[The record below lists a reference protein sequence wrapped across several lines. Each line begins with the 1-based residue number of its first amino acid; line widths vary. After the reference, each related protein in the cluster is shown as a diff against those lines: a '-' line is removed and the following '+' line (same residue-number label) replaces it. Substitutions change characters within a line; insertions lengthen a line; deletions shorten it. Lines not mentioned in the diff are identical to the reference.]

1 MRRRL
6 LLNLFLLVLVIALA
20 LIIYFKPQPAT
31 APELKLSPLTPAAAT
46 EITLEKPGQPALTLR
61 RQNTQWRIIAPFQ
74 ARVDSSKVDELLS
87 ILTATSAQRLEAADL
102 ARFELDK
109 PRLRLTINQQSFSFG
124 MLNPLSHEQYI
135 ATQNAVYLVSARYFA
150 MASAPPANL
159 ASKQLFGADEVP
171 AGFHFG
177 KLRLALT
184 NGKWNGQPPRSNLSQ
199 DQLNQ
204 WADEWR
210 HAASLASTPYSGKA
224 SMAEFNIQLSN
235 GKNVL
240 IKILQREPELILLR
254 SDENRQYYFP
264 AETAKRLLIF

>member
-6 LLNLFLLVLVIALA
+6 LLNSFLFALVIALA
-20 LIIYFKPQPAT
+20 LFIYFKPQPVA
-31 APELKLSPLTPAAAT
+31 APELKLSTLMPAAAA

-61 RQNTQWRIIAPFQ
+61 KKNSQWRIITPFQ
-74 ARVDSSKVDELLS
+74 ARADSAKVEGLLS
-87 ILTATSAQRLEAADL
+87 ILTASGTQRLEAAGL

-135 ATQNAVYLVSARYFA
+135 ATQNAVYLISARYFA
-150 MASAPPANL
+150 MASAPPGNL
-159 ASKQLFGADEVP
+159 ASKQLFATDEVP
-171 AGFHFG
+171 IGFQFG
-177 KLRLALT
+177 KSRLALT
-184 NGKWNGQPPRSNLSQ
+184 DGKWNVLPAQPNSSQ

-210 HAASLASTPYSGKA
+210 HAASLAGTAYSGQA
-224 SMAEFNIQLSN
+224 SVAEFNIQLSN
-235 GKNVL
+235 GKNIL
-240 IKILQREPELILLR
+240 IKILQHEPELILLR
-254 SDENRQYYFP
+254 SDENREYYFS

>member
-6 LLNLFLLVLVIALA
+6 LLNLFLLTLVIALA
-20 LIIYFKPQPAT
+20 LIIYLKPQPTA
-31 APELKLSPLTPAAAT
+31 APELKLSSLTPAAAT

-61 RQNTQWRIIAPFQ
+61 RQNTQWRIVAPFQ
-74 ARVDSSKVDELLS
+74 ARADSAKVDELLS
-87 ILTATSAQRLEAADL
+87 ILAASSAQRLEAANL

-109 PRLRLTINQQSFSFG
+109 PRLRLTVNQQSFSFG
-124 MLNPLSHEQYI
+124 MFNPLSHEQYI
-135 ATQNAVYLVSARYFA
+135 ATQNSVYLISARYFA

-159 ASKQLFGADEVP
+159 ASKQLFAADEVP
-171 AGFHFG
+171 IGFQFG
-177 KLRLALT
+177 KSRLALT
-184 NGKWNGQPPRSNLSQ
+184 DGKWKVLPARPNLSQ

-210 HAASLASTPYSGKA
+210 HAASLGNTLYSGKA
-224 SMAEFNIQLSN
+224 GVTEFSIQLSN
-235 GKNVL
+235 GKNIL

-254 SDENRQYYFP
+254 SDENREYYFS

>member
-6 LLNLFLLVLVIALA
+6 LLNLFLLALVIALA
-20 LIIYFKPQPAT
+20 LFIYFKPQPA
-31 APELKLSPLTPAAAT
+31 AGPELKLSSLTPAAAT

-61 RQNTQWRIIAPFQ
+61 KKNSQWRIITPFQ
-74 ARVDSSKVDELLS
+74 ARADSNKVDELLS
-87 ILTATSAQRLEAADL
+87 ILTANSAQRLEAANL

-109 PRLRLTINQQSFSFG
+109 PRLRLTVNQQSFSFG

-159 ASKQLFGADEVP
+159 ASKKLFATDEVP
-171 AGFHFG
+171 VGFDFG
-177 KLRLALT
+177 KSRLALT
-184 NGKWNGQPPRSNLSQ
+184 DGKWNVLPAQPNLSQ

-210 HAASLASTPYSGKA
+210 HAASLASTPYSGQA
-224 SMAEFNIQLSN
+224 SVAEFNIQLSN
-235 GKNVL
+235 GKNILV
-240 IKILQREPELILLR
+240 KILQREPELILLR
-254 SDENRQYYFP
+254 SDENWQYHFP
-264 AETAKRLLIF
+264 AETAKRLLLF